1 MTVYDI
7 IYKLVGNV
15 RVIICDF
22 KYPDIAEG
30 SLTVRDGKAIE
41 VNLDTI
47 TYSEAKNL
55 EVARIEIVGSKTL
68 YLYVY
73 EE

>member
-15 RVIICDF
+15 RVVICDF

-30 SLTVRDGKAIE
+30 FLTVRDGKAIG
-41 VNLDTI
+41 VNLDTV
-47 TYSEAKNL
+47 TYDEAKNF
-55 EVARIEIVGSKTL
+55 EVARIEIADSKTL